1 MTPLPS
7 GLRVVLDRAVRRG
20 PGGTLIG
27 GSPRRILRLSD
38 DGWRAL
44 GLLEQGADA
53 PPAARALGR
62 RLVDAGLAHPRPVPG
77 EALDVTIVIPVRDRS
92 AELARCLA
100 ALDPATPVIV
110 VDDGSSDPE
119 ATAAVVAGRGN
130 ARLLRRPAP
139 GGPAVARNAA
149 LAAVDTELVAFL
161 DSDCVAPRAWLQ
173 ALSGHFDD
181 PLVGAVAPRV
191 RLDGRPRGLLGRYL
205 AARSPLDMGAGAAGV
220 QPGGP
225 VPYVPTAALVVR
237 RGALG
242 DGFDAALRYGEDVDL
257 VWRLRAAGWS
267 VRYDPSVSVGHDEP
281 ATLRGLLARR
291 FRYGTSAAPLAAR
304 HPGRLVPAVVPLWP
318 ALAALLLL
326 TRRPGPAAV
335 VAAQQSI
342 VVSRRVRGRGL
353 PAAFG
358 PWWFG
363 QTAGQTVLSVGRYAA
378 TFGLPVALAAA
389 VRRRRPTV
397 VALLA
402 LPLLDEWRRAAP
414 ELDPVRWTALGLADD
429 AAYGAGVWWGCVR
442 ARTIRPLLPRIIAR
456 RRAPEPARRAGL
468 PR

>member
-1 MTPLPS
+1 VTPLPP
-7 GLRVVLDRAVRRG
+7 GLRLVLDRTVRRG

-27 GSPRRILRLSD
+27 GSPRRILRLSN

-44 GLLEQGADA
+44 ALLEQGVDA
-53 PPAARALGR
+53 PAAARALGR
-62 RLVDAGLAHPRPVPG
+62 RLVEAGMAHPCPAPR
-77 EALDVTIVIPVRDRS
+77 EARDVTIVIPVRDRL
-92 AELARCLA
+92 AELGRCLG
-100 ALDPATPVIV
+100 ALDPATAVIV
-110 VDDGSSDPE
+110 VDDGSSDPSAI
-119 ATAAVVAGRGN
+119 ATAVARHGN

-149 LAAVDTELVAFL
+149 LAVANTELVAFL
-161 DSDCVAPRAWLQ
+161 DSDCVAPRTWLP

-191 RLDGRPRGLLGRYL
+191 RLAGRPRGLLGRYL

-220 QPGGP
+220 QPGGA
-225 VPYVPTAALVVR
+225 VSYVPTAALVVR
-237 RGALG
+237 RAALG

-267 VRYDPSVSVGHDEP
+267 VRYDPGVSVGHDEP

-342 VVSRRVRGRGL
+342 AVSHRARGRGL
-353 PAAFG
+353 PGAFG
-358 PWWFG
+358 LWWFG
-363 QTAGQTVLSVGRYAA
+363 ETAGQTVLSVGRYAA
-378 TFGLPVALAAA
+378 TFGLPVALATA
-389 VRRRRPTV
+389 VRRRRPTML
-397 VALLA
+397 ALLA
-402 LPLLDEWRRAAP
+402 LPLLDEWRRSAP

-442 ARTIRPLLPRIIAR
+442 ARTVRPLLPRIIAR
-456 RRAPEPARRAGL
+456 RRAPEPRRQADL
-468 PR
+468 RR